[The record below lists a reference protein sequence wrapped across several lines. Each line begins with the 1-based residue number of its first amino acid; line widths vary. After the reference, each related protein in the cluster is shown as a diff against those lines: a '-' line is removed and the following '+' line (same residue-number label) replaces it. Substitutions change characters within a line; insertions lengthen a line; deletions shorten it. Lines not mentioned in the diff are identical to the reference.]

1 MAKTTEWPVRLI
13 LVEEDGTTRAR
24 VELDTGTQELTG
36 HGRARCS
43 PGDQDV
49 PVIGDELAAGRAMK
63 DLAGQLIRL
72 ADHDLAG
79 VGAAPP
85 GHERRRTVYGW
96 TNEPA

>member
-13 LVEEDGTTRAR
+13 LTEEDGTTRAR
-24 VELDTGTQELTG
+24 VELDTGTQALTG
-36 HGRARCS
+36 HGRARRN
-43 PGDQDV
+43 PEDPAV

-85 GHERRRTVYGW
+85 GHERRTVYGW
-96 TNEPA
+96 TSEPA

>member
-1 MAKTTEWPVRLI
+1 MARTAEWPVRLV
-13 LVEEDGTTRAR
+13 LTEEDGTTRAR
-24 VELDTGTQELTG
+24 VDLDTGTRSLTG
-36 HGRARCS
+36 HGRARCN
-43 PGDQDV
+43 PEDQDV

-85 GHERRRTVYGW
+85 GHERRTAYGW
-96 TNEPA
+96 TSEPA